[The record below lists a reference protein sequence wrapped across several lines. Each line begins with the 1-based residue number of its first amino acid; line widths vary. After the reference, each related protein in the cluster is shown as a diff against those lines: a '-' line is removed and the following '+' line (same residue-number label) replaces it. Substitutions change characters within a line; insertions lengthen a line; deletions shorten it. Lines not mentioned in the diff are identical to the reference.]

1 MHKVCVDFDL
11 DHGNLFWEF
20 AMARL
25 EDCCKLKAAAVCII
39 FAGLLLF
46 FMGCGKKGPPVP
58 PAHVPPPVVKDLDV
72 RLEESIAVL
81 TWPVPDSVS
90 KGTGPAT
97 ANAVA
102 GFYVY
107 YIKTAVEGEYRC
119 PNCPVQFERM
129 ADVPADAGTSTAF
142 EMALEKGF
150 HHAFSVSCYTETGEE
165 GDRSD
170 AVTLTY

>member
-1 MHKVCVDFDL
+1 MPIMKIL
-11 DHGNLFWEF
+11 SGKLQLK
-20 AMARL
+20 RL
-25 EDCCKLKAAAVCII
+25 EECCKLKAGAVCFVFVGLVL
-39 FAGLLLF
+39 FA
-46 FMGCGKKGPPVP
+46 MGCGKKGPPVP
-58 PAHVPPPVVKDLDV
+58 PAHVPPPVVKNLDV

-90 KGTGPAT
+90 KGTEPDT
-97 ANAVA
+97 ENAVA

-129 ADVPADAGTSTAF
+129 ADVPAPVAGTSMAF
-142 EMALEKGF
+142 EMPLEKGF
-150 HHAFSVSCYTETGEE
+150 HHAFAVSCYTETGEE
-165 GDRSD
+165 GNRSD